1 MAPTALPELQSRVM
15 RALLGGEDAA
25 CAALLR
31 HDGRPP
37 GGLERLQVYRNNLF
51 ESLTAALGAVYPV
64 LAKLVGAGFFRR
76 IAREYIRAH
85 PSRSGNLHDFGAS
98 FAAFLAQDAS
108 ANALPYLSD
117 VAALEWAWH
126 EVYHAADAAPPELA
140 RLAEVPPE
148 AQPRLRLVWQP
159 ALRLVAS
166 RFPLLAIWQANQDG
180 ADESAVVSLDAGGVN
195 LLVARDDAG
204 DFAIEIQPLAPA
216 HYRWL
221 EASLL
226 RSATLAEATQ
236 AALALDPAFDLA
248 GVLAQ
253 HAARGR
259 LRGLLG

>member
-15 RALLGGEDAA
+15 RSLLGPEDAA
-25 CAALLR
+25 CLGLLR
-31 HDGRPP
+31 RDGRPP
-37 GGLERLQVYRNNLF
+37 GAGQRLQVYRNNLF
-51 ESLTAALGAVYPV
+51 ESLTAALQAVYPV
-64 LAKLVGAGFFRR
+64 LERLVGAGFFRR
-76 IAREYIRAH
+76 LAREYIGVH
-85 PSRSGNLHDFGAS
+85 PSRSGNLHDFGAHL
-98 FAAFLAQDAS
+98 ADFLAEDEPA
-108 ANALPYLSD
+108 AALPYLSD
-117 VAALEWAWH
+117 VAALEWARH

-148 AQPRLRLVWQP
+148 AQPRLRLLWQP

-166 RFPLLAIWQANQDG
+166 RFPVLDIWRANQDG
-180 ADESAVVSLDAGGVN
+180 ADESEVVSLDAGGVD

-204 DFAIEIQPLAPA
+204 DFAIEFQPLAPA

-248 GVLAQ
+248 GVLRE
-253 HAARGR
+253 HVARGHV
-259 LRGLLG
+259 RGPS